1 MLQELHLLI
10 LHSLIYFI
18 FHPQNWDGPLERN
31 MQMYAKQD
39 EQASSEHP
47 ALEALWLSR
56 ARGEWGGRQV
66 EEDPLLLS
74 RE

>member
-1 MLQELHLLI
+1 
-10 LHSLIYFI
+10 
-18 FHPQNWDGPLERN
+18 

-74 RE
+74 KE